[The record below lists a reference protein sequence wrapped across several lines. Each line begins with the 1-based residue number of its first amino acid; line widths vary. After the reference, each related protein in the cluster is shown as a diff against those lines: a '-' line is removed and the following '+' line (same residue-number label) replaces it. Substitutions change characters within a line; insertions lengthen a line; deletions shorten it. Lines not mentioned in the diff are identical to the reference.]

1 MSTVEN
7 VTIDLAVQLGTASM
21 PVHQLLRMGRGAVIA
36 LDQLESEDVVL
47 LAHNTPI
54 AKAQVMVQGENIKV
68 TITRMLPLPAERRRT
83 AKPAIPADAD
93 AGSQGDMDAPAAA
106 GDPENPAN
114 PVESATDGAA
124 TPDDRTV

>member
-7 VTIDLAVQLGTASM
+7 VTIDLAVQLGTATM

-68 TITRMLPLPAERRRT
+68 TITRMLPLPPERRRST
-83 AKPAIPADAD
+83 RPADPAGGD
-93 AGSQGDMDAPAAA
+93 AETSAATDALAAA
-106 GDPENPAN
+106 ADQAN
-114 PVESATDGAA
+114 AAESRTDDAVA
-124 TPDDRTV
+124 PDDQTV